1 MIYANMTELV
11 GKTPLMMAGNYG
23 KDLKA
28 NIIVKLER
36 QNPGGSAKDRVAM
49 YMIKDAEEKGLL
61 KPGGT
66 IIEPTSGNTGIGLA
80 AIATAKGYKAIIVMP
95 DTMSVERI
103 NLIKAYG
110 AEIVLTEG
118 AGGMAASIV
127 KAEELAKEIEGA
139 WIAGQFENPANA
151 QAHRAT
157 TGPEIWEDT
166 DGQVDIFVATVGTG
180 GTLTG
185 TGEYLKEKNPEIK
198 VIAVEPDASPLL
210 SGGEASVHKIQ
221 GIGANFIPD
230 VLNQEIYDEV
240 IRITDDEAYE
250 ETDRFA
256 KTEGVICGISSG
268 AALVA
273 AVKIAM
279 REENEGKNI
288 VVLLPDTGE
297 RYLSTGV
304 FK

>member
-1 MIYANMTELV
+1 
-11 GKTPLMMAGNYG
+11 
-23 KDLKA
+23 
-28 NIIVKLER
+28 
-36 QNPGGSAKDRVAM
+36 
-49 YMIKDAEEKGLL
+49 
-61 KPGGT
+61 
-66 IIEPTSGNTGIGLA
+66 
-80 AIATAKGYKAIIVMP
+80 MP

-118 AGGMAASIV
+118 AGGMAASIA
-127 KAEELAKEIEGA
+127 KAEELAKEIDGA

-166 DGQVDIFVATVGTG
+166 EGQVDIFVATVGTG

-185 TGEYLKEKNPEIK
+185 TGEYLKSQNSEVK
-198 VIAVEPDASPLL
+198 VVAVEPDASPLL
-210 SGGEASVHKIQ
+210 SGGTASVHKIQ

-230 VLNQEIYDEV
+230 VLNQDIYDEV

-268 AALVA
+268 AALAA
-273 AVKIAM
+273 AVKVAM